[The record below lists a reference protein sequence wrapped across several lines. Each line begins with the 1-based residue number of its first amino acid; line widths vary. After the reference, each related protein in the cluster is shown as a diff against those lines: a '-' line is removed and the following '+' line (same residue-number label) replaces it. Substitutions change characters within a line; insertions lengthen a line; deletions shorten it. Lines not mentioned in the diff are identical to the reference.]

1 MGQAGAPTR
10 APINRLL
17 AALPAEDLA
26 ALWPRLEPIELGE
39 QYPLHRHGEP
49 IKSVFFPESGWAS
62 LMAILA
68 DGGSAEVG
76 IIGSEGMVGLPVL
89 FGEDRAEFDVLVQG
103 PGTALRLSNASF
115 REELD
120 RNPTFRRIML
130 RYALA
135 RHIQSTQLS
144 ACSARHHVDQRLAR
158 KLLMAHDRAGG
169 DRFPVTHESL
179 ALMLGVR
186 RAGVTV
192 AAGQLQRA
200 GLIRYAA
207 GHVTITH
214 RAGLEAF
221 ACECYR
227 TICAG
232 YERLLGPAA
241 ETGLAERR

>member
-1 MGQAGAPTR
+1 MIHCLLASNRTGRPGWVCGYANSGHDGKLSLGQAGAPTR

-135 RHIQSTQLS
+135 RHIQSTQLA

-158 KLLMAHDRAGG
+158 KLLMAHDCAGG
-169 DRFPVTHESL
+169 DRFPITHESL

-192 AAGQLQRA
+192 AAGQFSGR
-200 GLIRYAA
+200 G
-207 GHVTITH
+207 
-214 RAGLEAF
+214 
-221 ACECYR
+221 
-227 TICAG
+227 
-232 YERLLGPAA
+232 
-241 ETGLAERR
+241 